1 MIKKLNNKLREINK
15 KVYELLKLFILIK
28 IDLNENKSNCTMVK
42 CEEKKDALDE
52 KSLPL
57 DSDSIINFEIYPEIS
72 KKIEELIHDIK
83 KYFEE
88 VEPLDEQIEN
98 KQNNTTLDI
107 EEEIITST
115 IGKDWINLKP
125 VNDI

>member
-1 MIKKLNNKLREINK
+1 VIKKLNNKLREINK

-42 CEEKKDALDE
+42 CEEKKDALDK

-57 DSDSIINFEIYPEIS
+57 DSDSIIDFQIYPQIS
-72 KKIEELIHDIK
+72 KKIEELIHDVK

-88 VEPLDEQIEN
+88 VEPLNEHIEN
-98 KQNNTTLDI
+98 KQNNTVIDI
-107 EEEIITST
+107 EEELITST

>member
-42 CEEKKDALDE
+42 CEEKKDALDK

-57 DSDSIINFEIYPEIS
+57 DSDSIIDFQIYPQIS
-72 KKIEELIHDIK
+72 KKIEELIHDVK

-88 VEPLDEQIEN
+88 VEPLNEHIEN
-98 KQNNTTLDI
+98 KQNNTVIDI
-107 EEEIITST
+107 EEELITST